1 MHATPAQI
9 LQKHKLFSKL
19 SGQVVWN
26 LAEEAGA
33 GEGQL
38 DAFMDFFEAQK
49 ARAVAL
55 LEALARDPDGWL
67 ILELD
72 APAAACPA
80 CSRLAGL
87 AVPANHPELLDYLPP
102 FGLGC
107 RLTGRPGIPDQAQAA
122 AADALPPPP
131 VHKLCCDA
139 RPLTRLLAELPDAA
153 DAP

>member
-1 MHATPAQI
+1 MHATPAQM

-38 DAFMDFFEAQK
+38 DAFMVFFEAQK

-55 LEALARDPDGWL
+55 QEALARNPDGWL
-67 ILELD
+67 LLELD
-72 APAAACPA
+72 DPAAACPA
-80 CSRLAGL
+80 CARLAGL

-107 RLTGRPGIPDQAQAA
+107 RLTGRPGIPDRQQAA
-122 AADALPPPP
+122 AALPSPP

-139 RPLTRLLAELPDAA
+139 RPLTRLLAELSDAA

>member
-1 MHATPAQI
+1 MPATPAQI

-55 LEALARDPDGWL
+55 LEALARDPDAWL

-80 CSRLAGL
+80 CSRLDGL
-87 AVPANHPELLDYLPP
+87 AVPATSPELLDYLPP

-107 RLTGRPGIPDQAQAA
+107 RLTGRPGIPDRKQAA
-122 AADALPPPP
+122 ADLPPPP
-131 VHKLCCDA
+131 IHKLCCDA
-139 RPLTRLLAELPDAA
+139 WPLTRLLAELPDAA
-153 DAP
+153 DKP

>member
-1 MHATPAQI
+1 MHANPAQI

-55 LEALARDPDGWL
+55 LEALARDPEGWL

-72 APAAACPA
+72 DPAAACPA
-80 CSRLAGL
+80 CARLAGL
-87 AVPANHPELLDYLPP
+87 AVPAASPALLDYLPP

-107 RLTGRPGIPDQAQAA
+107 RLTGRPGIPDRQQAA
-122 AADALPPPP
+122 AALPPPP

>member
-33 GEGQL
+33 GESQL
-38 DAFMDFFEAQK
+38 DAFMEFFEAQK

-72 APAAACPA
+72 DPASACPA
-80 CSRLAGL
+80 CARLGGL
-87 AVPANHPELLDYLPP
+87 AVPATSPALLDYLPP

-107 RLTGRPGIPDQAQAA
+107 RLTGRPGIPDRTQAA
-122 AADALPPPP
+122 AVLPPP
-131 VHKLCCDA
+131 
-139 RPLTRLLAELPDAA
+139 
-153 DAP
+153 